1 MSNDAALSNTY
12 VMAVDIETYDPHLKT
27 MGPGSIRHDGHIIG
41 VGFYCPEL
49 DISCFLEPGDARV
62 AEYLS
67 SHHTKV
73 FHNGVY
79 DLDWLINGAGFT
91 VNGKIEDTM
100 TRETLLD
107 AYDYSYALDHCCEKR
122 GLAGKNKGQTIDA
135 WWANRGG
142 KGKAVE
148 HLDEIPFAVVA
159 KYCIQDCIATLDLFY
174 AQQPLIITQDLQ
186 YANDIEASLYPWL
199 METRK
204 NGMIVDWPARRELSD
219 LLNDKLAEKKAAF
232 QKDYGDI
239 NIGSGKQ
246 LEVLWKQLGL
256 EVQYSEKG
264 LPSFTHDILQDTD
277 HPAARL
283 ILEMRG
289 LQKLIDTFID
299 GQFVDL
305 SYHGRLWPILYPAK
319 RSEGGTVTGRFSSQ
333 SPNGQNIPARED
345 KYGKEVRS
353 LFIPEEGCLLGAF
366 DYKQIEYRLF
376 SHFAI
381 ACKAPGWEDLE
392 QAFKD
397 NPDTDYH
404 QMTIDLMDWGS
415 MGKEGRHLAKN
426 FNFTCCSPDSYFATK
441 RGYIKAV
448 DLREDDVLVLDSGKW
463 RAFIGSKP
471 QYRITLSNGQQFKV
485 THDHPFKLFGQEVG
499 ASQLREGTA
508 FEVVPSRFWGD
519 IQSDV
524 IEYSYHKT
532 SRKIH
537 FTVDESIAYLLGV
550 WTGDGSLHMQYN
562 TGEPSSISFCT
573 PPENTQFLKDVIGH
587 KTTTSRVTD
596 KWEVWMCTSK
606 PLSSWIMKICGKTD
620 TKHVPDIIY
629 RSPRSVM
636 IAFMQG
642 FLDSDGTVHNNKPQL
657 LNTNEELMRG
667 LARCCAMLGWEAR
680 WSEEDTPT
688 DKKLYRLHIRKTPLT
703 YKELQGKVR
712 KWEYVMTSGNKKPVT
727 VTKIEDIGIQDTFCI
742 ELPPPHWYEAEC
754 HINHNSIYGLGV
766 NSFATKFKY
775 NLMKAHPN
783 CPEENIKDLAKSL
796 MDEYFTKVPFAKPT
810 CLKIQETA
818 SSRGYVRTI
827 GGRRQRITPDGKLYK
842 IINYLVQGS
851 AGDMFKKAMVDSWN
865 AGVWKVL
872 IPHIMVHDEM
882 VFSIPQTREGYEA
895 CLKLIDCMQ
904 NAYNLKV
911 PIGVDTEIGPD
922 WGHCTEENWEQFA
935 SRWK

>member
-1 MSNDAALSNTY
+1 MSNDAALGNTY

-381 ACKAPGWEDLE
+381 ACKAPGWENLE

-426 FNFTCCSPDSYFATK
+426 FNF
-441 RGYIKAV
+441 G
-448 DLREDDVLVLDSGKW
+448 
-463 RAFIGSKP
+463 
-471 QYRITLSNGQQFKV
+471 
-485 THDHPFKLFGQEVG
+485 
-499 ASQLREGTA
+499 
-508 FEVVPSRFWGD
+508 
-519 IQSDV
+519 
-524 IEYSYHKT
+524 
-532 SRKIH
+532 
-537 FTVDESIAYLLGV
+537 
-550 WTGDGSLHMQYN
+550 
-562 TGEPSSISFCT
+562 
-573 PPENTQFLKDVIGH
+573 
-587 KTTTSRVTD
+587 
-596 KWEVWMCTSK
+596 
-606 PLSSWIMKICGKTD
+606 
-620 TKHVPDIIY
+620 
-629 RSPRSVM
+629 
-636 IAFMQG
+636 
-642 FLDSDGTVHNNKPQL
+642 
-657 LNTNEELMRG
+657 
-667 LARCCAMLGWEAR
+667 
-680 WSEEDTPT
+680 
-688 DKKLYRLHIRKTPLT
+688 
-703 YKELQGKVR
+703 
-712 KWEYVMTSGNKKPVT
+712 
-727 VTKIEDIGIQDTFCI
+727 
-742 ELPPPHWYEAEC
+742 
-754 HINHNSIYGLGV
+754 SIYGLGV